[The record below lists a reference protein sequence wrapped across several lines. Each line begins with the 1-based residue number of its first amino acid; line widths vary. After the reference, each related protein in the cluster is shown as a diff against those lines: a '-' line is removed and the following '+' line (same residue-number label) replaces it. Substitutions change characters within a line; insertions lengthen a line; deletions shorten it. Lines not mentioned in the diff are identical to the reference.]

1 MEINSST
8 AKVDQSTE
16 MLFSKLLQV
25 DNYKQLIPEGAA
37 FTAISDNQFRFKLGG
52 LPEIGLYVSEKQTN
66 ESIVLKSS
74 NNKISFSQRVQLT
87 EVSSDQTNI
96 QLHFKGDFN
105 PMMAMMVKKPLT
117 QFMESLVSNMHKL

>member
-8 AKVDQSTE
+8 ATVDQSTE
-16 MLFSKLLQV
+16 MLFSKLSQV
-25 DNYKQLIPEGAA
+25 DTYKQLMPEGAT

-52 LPEIGLYVSEKQTN
+52 MPEIGLSISEKQPN

-74 NNKISFSQRVQLT
+74 SYKISFSLRGQLT
-87 EVSSDQTNI
+87 EVSANKTDV
-96 QLHFKGDFN
+96 QLHFEGDFN

>member
-8 AKVDQSTE
+8 STVDQSTE
-16 MLFSKLLQV
+16 MLFSKLSEV
-25 DNYKQLIPEGAA
+25 DNYKQLLPEGAA
-37 FTAISDNQFRFKLGG
+37 FTAISDNQFRFTLGG
-52 LPEIGLYVSEKQTN
+52 LPEIVLSISEKKPN